1 MNPKD
6 TSLSS
11 PIHILRRIFHC
22 KRPIKSIAI
31 TICKL
36 ELQQMFMLYFIVFSH
51 YFKAAIFITD
61 LNSIVIAIWIYLLTI
76 L

>member
-36 ELQQMFMLYFIVFSH
+36 ELQQMFTLYFIVFSH
-51 YFKAAIFITD
+51 YFMAASSLPI
-61 LNSIVIAIWIYLLTI
+61 SIQLYLLYGYTRQ
-76 L
+76 